1 MKTKT
6 NTDFI
11 PYSNNVKY
19 KLLSPIIGGIPY
31 LLLAEVSFLQK
42 AVTQTHK
49 YGVINGRSFGNNFFC
64 LNDRLASYTYVKNY
78 GTIKQI
84 SCTKFYFVLTL
95 RTGTTLLLTSALFF
109 SRSLGKLFII
119 LSFWIS
125 TPEL

>member
-11 PYSNNVKY
+11 PYSNTIQ
-19 KLLSPIIGGIPY
+19 IIEPNDRGHTIFTIGRSY
-31 LLLAEVSFLQK
+31 SFLQK

-49 YGVINGRSFGNNFFC
+49 YGIINGRSFGNNFFC